1 MSKLSP
7 LSEVAKFRNSKLK
20 VKVIANDMI
29 LYQSGKG
36 NVTNLAKKIRKVL
49 EQRESSWNADQKNL
63 LLKRIKSKNQRII
76 LKSYCKVVRVGE
88 VHAQHRK
95 SYSLCYLQNLIY
107 KKRFSKQS

>member
-20 VKVIANDMI
+20 VKVIANDMT

-36 NVTNLAKKIRKVL
+36 NVTNLAKNNRKVL

-63 LLKRIKSKNQRII
+63 LSKRIKEQKSKD
-76 LKSYCKVVRVGE
+76 
-88 VHAQHRK
+88 
-95 SYSLCYLQNLIY
+95 YSKKLLQNC
-107 KKRFSKQS
+107 KSWGGP